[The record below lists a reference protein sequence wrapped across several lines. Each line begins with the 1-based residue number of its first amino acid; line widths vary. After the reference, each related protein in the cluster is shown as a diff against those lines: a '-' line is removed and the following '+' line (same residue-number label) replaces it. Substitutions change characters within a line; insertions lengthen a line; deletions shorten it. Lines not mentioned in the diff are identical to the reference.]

1 MTSSIHSIHNIGR
14 TTSRVLLILCGALL
28 MATNINTFVHSAGL
42 FPGGFTGLSLLLQ
55 EALSKYL
62 GLELPYSLFY
72 WGLNL
77 GPAIISFFY
86 IGKRFTIFSCMMIW
100 LTGLL
105 ADLMPQ
111 LNLTQ
116 DTLLCTVFGGVIN
129 GCAICCCLLAD
140 ATSGGTDFI
149 AIFISER
156 TGRNAWNAIF
166 LGNVA
171 MLFAAGLLFDWNRA
185 LYSIIFQFTS
195 TQVLNHIYLRYSKTT
210 LLIIS
215 EKTDEIYE
223 CLRISTH
230 HSATLFIGTGCYLGQ
245 PQKMLYTVVSSNE
258 ARKLAYNAR
267 NIDPKAFIN
276 ILPSREILGR
286 FYRKRND

>member
-171 MLFAAGLLFDWNRA
+171 MLFAAGLLFVHQIGRKFQPEVFVFLFFDLKIEDLRA
-185 LYSIIFQFTS
+185 S
-195 TQVLNHIYLRYSKTT
+195 VH
-210 LLIIS
+210 
-215 EKTDEIYE
+215 
-223 CLRISTH
+223 TH
-230 HSATLFIGTGCYLGQ
+230 GQRGLG
-245 PQKMLYTVVSSNE
+245 LVETVVE
-258 ARKLAYNAR
+258 HVLYRMTVDLQQPVALKDARFFRRGTRRHSEDLRHVGPSPFPRCQRRLQNPAQNAHIR
-267 NIDPKAFIN
+267 HWGAV
-276 ILPSREILGR
+276 
-286 FYRKRND
+286 